1 MGLRGTPV
9 AEADVL
15 PGTDEDSSLGRPAG
29 PPGKGAPGGQAPGRG
44 PPGSQALGSPAPG
57 SQAPGRGP
65 PSRRAP
71 GSQAERG
78 AGRLSLLHRCA
89 ILYLTAPLA
98 VWLFSWLDPWVG
110 VPSAALLGAA
120 LWRALSGSWRPG
132 RPSRAAVAA
141 ASVALLA
148 VFFSP
153 ISGLFLG
160 LSDWHVWPDWDIH
173 RSVLLDM
180 ARGDW
185 PTMLHGH
192 LGGDALLLRYYLGW
206 HMVPAGAA
214 RLWGAA
220 ALNWAVPLW
229 TWCGAALAAMLFA
242 QGFSTARVGAL
253 AAGALFLFSGLD
265 GADVLLSRG
274 LEVVADRSLSSILE
288 YQPHLETLHVT
299 PQHFLPG
306 ALGALLLVQLRD
318 RRRYLSV
325 AGVVLAACLFWS
337 SLLAIALVAM
347 TCAVAVG
354 RMRWAASW
362 QNLAAAPLALLV
374 VAYMTTGTM
383 EFQRGW
389 MWDAWTDSAYMW
401 ARLAVLY
408 ATEFA
413 LLAFL
418 LWRIAP
424 SMARDPLF
432 LVGLAVL
439 FAAPLYY
446 YGSSFT
452 NEPGLRLPVPAL
464 VLLAYWAVRAAA
476 GRAPEVSARVAGG
489 GRGLA
494 RRGARWCVIAALV
507 AGAGP
512 VLAHYAGLEVSVFAY
527 ERGARSLRTDI
538 VAWDVRRMSAVL
550 PLGPVAGAVLRD
562 VGTARR
568 EEPLGDRVVRSAWDV
583 YTEQA
588 NRLVYVKR
596 DCEPEVETASWLFLE
611 TDPPE
616 AQRQL
621 GPPLSRRARARWVE
635 RPDEAGGTTLWLQL
649 TRLDHYVEDRGGC
662 LAVADLASDSVNS
675 LRTGQ
680 IDRAGRLLWE
690 ARAELRR

>member
-1 MGLRGTPV
+1 MGLRGTAV
-9 AEADVL
+9 ADADVL
-15 PGTDEDSSLGRPAG
+15 PRTDEEFGLGGPAG
-29 PPGKGAPGGQAPGRG
+29 P
-44 PPGSQALGSPAPG
+44 PG

-65 PSRRAP
+65 PGRRAA
-71 GSQAERG
+71 GSPAERG
-78 AGRLSLLHRCA
+78 DDRLGLPHRCA
-89 ILYLTAPLA
+89 VLYLTAPLA
-98 VWLFSWLDPWVG
+98 VWLLSWLDPWVG
-110 VPSAALLGAA
+110 VPATALLGAA
-120 LWRALSGSWRPG
+120 LWRVLSGSWRPG

-141 ASVALLA
+141 AAVALLA

-180 ARGDW
+180 ARNDW
-185 PTMLHGH
+185 PTTLHGH
-192 LGGDALLLRYYLGW
+192 LDGEALLLRYYLGW
-206 HMVPAGAA
+206 HMIPAGAA
-214 RLWGAA
+214 RLLGAA

-242 QGFSTARVGAL
+242 QGFSTARAGAL

-274 LEVVADRSLSSILE
+274 LEIMAGRSLSGILE

-318 RRRYLSV
+318 QRRYLSV
-325 AGVVLAACLFWS
+325 VGVVLAACLFWS
-337 SLLAIALVAM
+337 SLLTIALVAM
-347 TCAVAVG
+347 TCAVAAG
-354 RMRWAASW
+354 RMRWTASW

-374 VAYMTTGTM
+374 VAYMTSGTM
-383 EFQRGW
+383 EFSRGW
-389 MWDAWTDSAYMW
+389 MWDAWTGSAYMW

-408 ATEFA
+408 ASEFLVLA
-413 LLAFL
+413 LL

-424 SMARDPLF
+424 GMARDPLF
-432 LVGLAVL
+432 LAGLAIL

-446 YGSSFT
+446 YGSLFT

-476 GRAPEVSARVAGG
+476 GRLPEVWVGVVGG

-507 AGAGP
+507 AGAVP
-512 VLAHYAGLEVSVFAY
+512 VLAHYAGLQVSVFAY
-527 ERGARSLRTDI
+527 ERGARFLRTDI

-550 PLGPVAGAVLRD
+550 PLGPVADAALRD
-562 VGTARR
+562 VGGAKR
-568 EEPLGDRVVRSAWDV
+568 EEPLGDQVVRSAWDV
-583 YTEQA
+583 YAERA

-596 DCEPEVETASWLFLE
+596 DCDPEMDMASWLFLK

-621 GPPLSRRARARWVE
+621 GPPLSRRARARWIE
-635 RPDEAGGTTLWLQL
+635 RPNAAGGTMLWLQL

-662 LAVADLASDSVNS
+662 LAVADLANDSVNS
-675 LRTGQ
+675 FRTGQ